1 MRSRLQFAL
10 LCIALSQ
17 FVAGLSAAQSTPH
30 SQQPAQAAFTEKTA
44 SEMLLQLSEA
54 LESHSQKRFLALFD
68 LPQMKGG
75 GLFKQQVNLFFT
87 QTESIRVHL
96 NLVET
101 TIEQERATMSVDA
114 ELDAQPMNGPAWRK
128 NERLTLTIASAGG
141 SWKFVD
147 VQSRSF
153 FSLP

>member
-1 MRSRLQFAL
+1 MRGSLRFAL
-10 LCIALSQ
+10 LCIAVCQL
-17 FVAGLSAAQSTPH
+17 VAGLSVAQSAPH
-30 SQQPAQAAFTEKTA
+30 SQPPAPAAFTEKTA

-75 GLFKQQVNLFFT
+75 GLFKQQVNLFFS

-101 TIEQERATMSVDA
+101 TNEQESATMSVDA
-114 ELDAQPMNGPAWRK
+114 ELDAQPINGSAWRK
-128 NERLTLTIASAGG
+128 NERLTFAVASVGG